1 MITFLATLFASPMF
15 RKIGLYAGLGIL
27 ILLGLRWYSNKAY
40 SDGRSE
46 GVKVALSESITSSEK
61 SWKADLANLKTQIDN
76 SSVAALRASTAAR
89 TAAASFEST
98 VAKASDARAQI
109 SQLVAQIPVSDLAPK
124 IVANDA
130 TVKPDD
136 TADLERHLLGYQ
148 LAIKSLDD
156 EVRGILDSHKTY
168 VEQTNNQ
175 IAALNDTLTATQG
188 QLHVMT
194 VERDA
199 YKASFESATK
209 KRGCGTFK
217 KIVTLGV
224 CR

>member
-1 MITFLATLFASPMF
+1 MLTLFASLIASPLF
-15 RKIGLYAGLGIL
+15 RKVGMYAIL
-27 ILLGLRWYSNKAY
+27 AASLLLGLRWYSNKAY

-61 SWKADLANLKTQIDN
+61 NWKADLETLQKRIDASSASAALSASRSNAVERQASEAAAKSAQIR
-76 SSVAALRASTAAR
+76 SEIPRQVAA
-89 TAAASFEST
+89 
-98 VAKASDARAQI
+98 
-109 SQLVAQIPVSDLAPK
+109 IPVSDLAPT

-130 TVKPDD
+130 AVKPDN
-136 TADLERHLLGYQ
+136 TESLQRALLTSQMTNKELLAEVQDLT
-148 LAIKSLDD
+148 D
-156 EVRGILDSHKTY
+156 EWREYKLNASAQV
-168 VEQTNNQ
+168 
-175 IAALNDTLTATQG
+175 AALQDQLTATQG